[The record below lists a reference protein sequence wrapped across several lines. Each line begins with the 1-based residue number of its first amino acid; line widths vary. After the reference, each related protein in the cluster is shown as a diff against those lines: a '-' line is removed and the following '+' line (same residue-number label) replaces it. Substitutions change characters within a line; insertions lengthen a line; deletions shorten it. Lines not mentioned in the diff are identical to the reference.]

1 MVTASQS
8 NYSRGM
14 RIARGKVVGT
24 QIVVEGD
31 PLPEGSTVSI
41 WVDEDG
47 FELDP
52 ATLDD
57 LAKADASIT
66 RGEGLT
72 VEQLMERLRGIRA
85 A

>member
-1 MVTASQS
+1 MTTPV
-8 NYSRGM
+8 
-14 RIARGKVVGT
+14 
-24 QIVVEGD
+24 IVDVE

-57 LAKADASIT
+57 LAKADASIEQ
-66 RGEGLT
+66 GEGLT
-72 VEQLMERLRGIRA
+72 LEQLIEPTLRGIRA
-85 A
+85 AWKS